1 MDEMF
6 FAELDSEGSKLD
18 REPSPALRNKRLAI
32 GLIAFGLLIF
42 LVMGFSV
49 YTGRLF
55 YLWDRPINDYFGQ
68 LYQNASEWMKLSARY
83 VEIAGS
89 EGILVATALLLIVW
103 LVRDRLRYFWL
114 LFVAVVGGRIA
125 WLAVLFAIGRPR
137 PTEVRAM
144 LGVLLPGFPSGHMMI
159 FVAFFGTLLYLFFLR
174 IRQPA
179 LRVLVAG
186 VVVALLIA
194 TGLIRLFFTVHFFTD
209 VVAGYGLGLAWTVG
223 AITVLEGLFEKKEQ
237 MQGEL

>member
-1 MDEMF
+1 MF
-6 FAELDSEGSKLD
+6 LTESDREWSELDT
-18 REPSPALRNKRLAI
+18 EPSLALRNKGLVI

-49 YTGRLF
+49 YTGSLF
-55 YLWDRPINDYFGQ
+55 YFWDRPINDYFGQ
-68 LYQNASEWMKLSARY
+68 LYQDAAEWIKLSARY

-89 EGILVATALLLIVW
+89 EGILVVTAILLIVW
-103 LVRDRLRYFWL
+103 LVRGRLRYFWL
-114 LFVAVVGGRIA
+114 LFVSVVGGRIA

-174 IRQPA
+174 IRQPT
-179 LRVLVAG
+179 LRMLVAG
-186 VVVALLIA
+186 VVVVLLIA

-209 VVAGYGLGLAWTVG
+209 IVAGYGLGLAWTVG

-237 MQGEL
+237 MQGKL